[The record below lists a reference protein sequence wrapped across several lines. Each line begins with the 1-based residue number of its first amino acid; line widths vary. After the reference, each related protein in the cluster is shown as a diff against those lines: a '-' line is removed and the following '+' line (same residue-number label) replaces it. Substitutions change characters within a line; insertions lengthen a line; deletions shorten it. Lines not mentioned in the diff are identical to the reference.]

1 MGERKIFLQPTA
13 DGRVRATTDVPTKN
27 FPEVGKVDGG
37 KLHLWRAS
45 GTLSGSELRWS
56 NGPSWRRVG
65 AVAATLDA
73 EIAAE
78 RASKNPPT
86 KGTLHTPKTPPVA
99 PASSARRLIVGLG
112 VVAGAVLC
120 LCRRRPR
127 TVVGHYRP
135 VSKEN
140 LAELA
145 ENIRA

>member
-1 MGERKIFLQPTA
+1 MHG
-13 DGRVRATTDVPTKN
+13 
-27 FPEVGKVDGG
+27 FP
-37 KLHLWRAS
+37 
-45 GTLSGSELRWS
+45 
-56 NGPSWRRVG
+56 
-65 AVAATLDA
+65 ATLDA

-86 KGTLHTPKTPPVA
+86 KGTLHTPTPPPAA

-120 LCRRRPR
+120 LWRRRPR
-127 TVVGHYRP
+127 TVVGQYRP